1 MNTLQSQKNQ
11 KIRILVT
18 GATGQV
24 GVALK
29 QTCPEGFDLRA
40 TSREELDLSDIDS
53 LAYRLEDL
61 IHSFKP
67 DFLVNAAA
75 YTAVDRAESD
85 EATANAVNAIAPGIL
100 AMVAAQANVPLLH
113 YSTDYVF
120 DGSKNGPY
128 TEQDLT
134 GPLSAYGRS
143 KLAGERAI
151 ASAGGKWLILRTCWV
166 FGAHG
171 ENFLKTMLRLAST
184 RDSLNVVNDQQGS
197 PTSAEL
203 IAQVTFQLIQTMNA
217 EQEQDPRWGLY
228 HLSAAGSTTWFDYAR
243 YLIARA
249 RELGFD
255 IRIKDEAIG
264 PVPSA
269 QYPTAAVRPM
279 NSRLD
284 TRLIEKTF
292 GVRLSPWQDGVE
304 DVLRKLK

>member
-61 IHSFKP
+61 MHSFKP

-120 DGSKNGPY
+120 DGSKTEPY
-128 TEQDLT
+128 TEQDPT

-184 RDSLNVVNDQQGS
+184 RDSLNVVNDQLGS
-197 PTSAEL
+197 PTSADL
-203 IAQVTFQLIQTMNA
+203 IAQVTFQMIQIMNA

-292 GVRLSPWQDGVE
+292 GVRLASWQDGVE
-304 DVLRKLK
+304 DVLRKLQ

>member
-1 MNTLQSQKNQ
+1 MTILKNQ
-11 KIRILVT
+11 KIRVLVT
-18 GATGQV
+18 GANGQV
-24 GVALK
+24 GHALA
-29 QTCPEGFDLRA
+29 QTCPEGCDLKA
-40 TSREELDLSDIDS
+40 TSRAELDLSDIDS

-85 EATANAVNAIAPGIL
+85 ETTANAVNAIAPGIL

-120 DGSKNGPY
+120 DGSQSEPY
-128 TEQDLT
+128 TEADQT

-151 ASAGGKWLILRTCWV
+151 ASAGGKWLIFRTCWV

-171 ENFLKTMLRLAST
+171 ENFLKTMLRLAGT
-184 RDSLNVVNDQQGS
+184 RDNLKVVDDQRGS
-197 PTSAEL
+197 PTSANL
-203 IAQVTFQLIQTMNA
+203 IAQVTHQLIQIMRA
-217 EQEQDPRWGLY
+217 EPEQDPRWGLY
-228 HLSAAGSTTWFDYAR
+228 HLSASGSTTWFEYAR
-243 YLIARA
+243 YLIGRA

-255 IRIKDEAIG
+255 IRIKDEAIT
-264 PVPSA
+264 PVPSS

-292 GVRLSPWQDGVE
+292 GVRLASWQEGV
-304 DVLRKLK
+304 DDALRKLRCGY